1 MVSAPDSLVWE
12 LVKNNSSFMKKK
24 NGRTSRSGSIRFS
37 VERGNLAS
45 MSTFKYSGLANAKT
59 VDITTT
65 PDKRAALIIKTKK
78 AGTSGK
84 AGKASIALNKDF
96 RRTDKR
102 IKSLAK
108 DTYYRPDL
116 TSAALAKYTKVYKA
130 NRVAKKVVKAAPV
143 KKGRA

>member
-65 PDKRAALIIKTKK
+65 PDKRAALIIKTKM
-78 AGTSGK
+78 SG
-84 AGKASIALNKDF
+84 
-96 RRTDKR
+96 
-102 IKSLAK
+102 
-108 DTYYRPDL
+108 
-116 TSAALAKYTKVYKA
+116 
-130 NRVAKKVVKAAPV
+130 
-143 KKGRA
+143 